1 MVVIVSL
8 ASWFMWSKVLRKVIL
23 KIPTVR
29 TCRDM
34 LAIRV
39 ELDTIQDTDGI
50 RLKTDDTLF
59 NADVR
64 QRLAWVEGDEE
75 DGAYIS
81 TDGY

>member
-1 MVVIVSL
+1 
-8 ASWFMWSKVLRKVIL
+8 
-23 KIPTVR
+23 
-29 TCRDM
+29 M

-50 RLKTDDTLF
+50 RLKTDDPLF

-64 QRLAWVEGDEE
+64 QRLAWVKGDEE

>member
-1 MVVIVSL
+1 
-8 ASWFMWSKVLRKVIL
+8 
-23 KIPTVR
+23 
-29 TCRDM
+29 M